1 MSMIAINK
9 QEKELHVAF
18 LCQHLW
24 RGKVQEVVQY
34 LREQVRAKNVEKL
47 QELIGYVEKHA
58 NEIIDYERRQKAGK
72 SIGSGRMEKG
82 VDQVIGYRQKKKET
96 VAKILSHVYPLRARC
111 KVSVV

>member
-9 QEKELHVAF
+9 QEKELHVVF

-47 QELIGYVEKHA
+47 QELIGYLEKHD

-82 VDQVIGYRQKKKET
+82 VDQVIGYRQKPT
-96 VAKILSHVYPLRARC
+96 FRTTLRRFE
-111 KVSVV
+111 